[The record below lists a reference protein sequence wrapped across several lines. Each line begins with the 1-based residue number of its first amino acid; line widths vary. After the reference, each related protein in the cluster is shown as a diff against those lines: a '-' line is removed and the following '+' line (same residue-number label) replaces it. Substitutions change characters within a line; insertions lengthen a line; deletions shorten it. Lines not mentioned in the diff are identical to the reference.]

1 MKSTLL
7 RALVVS
13 VLFSAASSI
22 RIGQTAERP
31 ELGPRPDVLW
41 DTFSDTWAAT
51 DALGRRVPTY
61 EDVGPP
67 RADRVVG
74 IFYFLWHGAHVRG
87 GPYDVTKILA
97 QDPQAM
103 QKEDSPLWGPL
114 HAPHHWGQSLFGYY
128 LTDDAAVLRK
138 HAQMLADAG
147 VDVVVFDVTNQITY
161 KPYYMA
167 LLRVFSEVRQSG
179 GRTPQVAFLCPFG
192 SPAKVVAELYKDL
205 YAPRLFADLWFR
217 WEGKPLI
224 LADPEMLE
232 DPVGNSQQN
241 EPAELVAGHT
251 LGQSLTVS
259 QPLESVAG
267 RFPTWAT
274 HGSAMTLTLCDGS
287 PTGKRILSKRFEDIS
302 DNAWLSLHFDP
313 PVPPGTYYLEMS
325 QPSGKIGWWSHT
337 ADVWPGGQAMAD
349 GKPVSGDR
357 TVRIL
362 LSEGQSASI
371 RRFFT
376 FRAPQ
381 PDYFRGPTKPNM
393 WSWLE
398 VYPQH
403 VFKNSRGEK
412 EQMSVGAAQNAV
424 GNRLGSMSG
433 PAARGRSFHHG
444 TIDRGPDAVL
454 YGHNVA
460 EQWERALREDP
471 KFIFVTGWNE
481 WFADRFDEF
490 AGIRQPV
497 MFVDEFDQEHSRDIE
512 PMQGGHGDNYYY
524 QMVSYIRRYKG
535 ARPLAA
541 VTPAPIRIDGRF
553 DDWAAVGPEF
563 RDTIDDP
570 IRRNHRGWGSAG
582 PYVDRTGRNDI
593 VAAKV
598 SWDENNVYFY
608 VRTRQP
614 LSPRTDT
621 NWMLLFLDVDHNPA
635 NGWLGY
641 DFVVN
646 RLPAKDQTAT
656 LERNLGGYRWGV
668 PVEIPYQLQG
678 NELELAIPRSALG
691 LKTLPH
697 EIDFKWADNIQQTG
711 EASDFTLHGDVAPN
725 DRFNYRAKL
734 GSPDPSL
741 SR

>member
-1 MKSTLL
+1 
-7 RALVVS
+7 

-424 GNRLGSMSG
+424 GNRLGSMSE

-444 TIDRGPDAVL
+444 TIDRVPDAVL

-734 GSPDPSL
+734 GSPAPSL